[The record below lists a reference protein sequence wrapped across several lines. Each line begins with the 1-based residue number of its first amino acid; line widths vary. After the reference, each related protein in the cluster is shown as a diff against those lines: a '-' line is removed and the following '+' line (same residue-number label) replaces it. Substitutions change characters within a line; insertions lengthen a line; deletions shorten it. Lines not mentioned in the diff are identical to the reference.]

1 MAEDVPDNSG
11 KKLDLFWNIAFNFV
25 FGSGLPYILSMN
37 IIHINAVVYL

>member
-11 KKLDLFWNIAFNFV
+11 KSQICSGISFNFV